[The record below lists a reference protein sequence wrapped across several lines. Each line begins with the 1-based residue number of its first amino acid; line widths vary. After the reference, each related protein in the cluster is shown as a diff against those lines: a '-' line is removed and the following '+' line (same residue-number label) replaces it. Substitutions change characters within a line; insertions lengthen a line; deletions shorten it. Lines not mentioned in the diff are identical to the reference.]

1 MCLWMMVIL
10 ILGVDVRI
18 CGFVLWKLTLV
29 CQRRRSMSCRLKVC
43 HRQFLNDSSNPS
55 NSSEPVAR
63 EDIIGQAAVFLQ
75 WCRPTTYEHLNE
87 IPLQHNASGRAT
99 SPKIMMSIGA
109 PTPTTPTLL
118 LGGYCGVGGSVSR
131 GRPASHPRGY
141 DMA

>member
-1 MCLWMMVIL
+1 MIPA
-10 ILGVDVRI
+10 IA
-18 CGFVLWKLTLV
+18 T
-29 CQRRRSMSCRLKVC
+29 
-43 HRQFLNDSSNPS
+43 
-55 NSSEPVAR
+55 
-63 EDIIGQAAVFLQ
+63 IGQAAVFLQ

-99 SPKIMMSIGA
+99 SPKIMMSIVVHQ
-109 PTPTTPTLL
+109 PPQL